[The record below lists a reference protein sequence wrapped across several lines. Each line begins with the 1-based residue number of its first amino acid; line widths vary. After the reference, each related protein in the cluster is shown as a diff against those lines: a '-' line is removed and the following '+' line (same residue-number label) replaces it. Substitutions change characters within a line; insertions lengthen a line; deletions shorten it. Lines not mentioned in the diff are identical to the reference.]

1 MKAYT
6 DNKTFLSEICFDKEE
21 RKHIK
26 TPKSRKKRGTINMER
41 SYKKSMRKY
50 NKYIVPDFSRQSNYV
65 IILPR
70 ENPKFCA
77 RSSAD

>member
-26 TPKSRKKRGTINMER
+26 THKSRKKRGTINMER
-41 SYKKSMRKY
+41 SYKKSMRRY
-50 NKYIVPDFSRQSNYV
+50 NKYIVNE
-65 IILPR
+65 L
-70 ENPKFCA
+70 E
-77 RSSAD
+77 